1 MRFFAFVVL
10 PFLVQLALVLI
21 IIALNRGNGSFVG
34 LAAMGLGL
42 WVLPITAVINWW
54 GSRRASALGLGR
66 LVLRTALVTFALP
79 LLLTALVFL
88 RV

>member
-1 MRFFAFVVL
+1 MRFFGFVVL
-10 PFLVQLALVLI
+10 PFLVQLALVLV

-54 GSRRASALGLGR
+54 GSRRASGLRR
-66 LVLRTALVTFALP
+66 LVLRTLLVTLVLP
-79 LLLTALVFL
+79 VLLVALVFL
-88 RV
+88 GV